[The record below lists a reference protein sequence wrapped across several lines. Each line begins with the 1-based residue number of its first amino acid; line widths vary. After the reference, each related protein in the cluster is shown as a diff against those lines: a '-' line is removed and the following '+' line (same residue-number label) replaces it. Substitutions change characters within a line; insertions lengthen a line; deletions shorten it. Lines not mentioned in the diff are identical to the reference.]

1 MAHCIAERAS
11 ILAKKRAEVQKANLA
26 EMLKAVEGEEGVS
39 EIDVETEEGRNKL
52 EGMVGEKL
60 AENLMTRW
68 ANITINF

>member
-1 MAHCIAERAS
+1 M
-11 ILAKKRAEVQKANLA
+11 A

-39 EIDVETEEGRNKL
+39 EIDVETEEGRSKL

>member
-1 MAHCIAERAS
+1 
-11 ILAKKRAEVQKANLA
+11 
-26 EMLKAVEGEEGVS
+26 MLKAVEGEEGVS

-68 ANITINF
+68 ANITIDSLDALLNITLFGRDVMK